1 MANILNQKI
10 EIGFM
15 RHPMLPKYFNL
26 LEYSIGREIFNVH
39 HMKWY
44 VFDNKVIL
52 TG

>member
-1 MANILNQKI
+1 
-10 EIGFM
+10 M
-15 RHPMLPKYFNL
+15 RHPFLPKIANMFHD
-26 LEYSIGREIFNVH
+26 GGAREIFNVH